1 MEKGNDKLKIHY
13 SSCREIKDYLEMLAD
28 RYNMTISGVL
38 TMIIMQHKFQNETL
52 EKLDVMQNMLEKMD
66 YMEKTS
72 SSDNNIKTFSL

>member
-1 MEKGNDKLKIHY
+1 MEKLNEKLKINY

-52 EKLDVMQNMLEKMD
+52 EKLDVMQDMLVKIDTIEKNNVP
-66 YMEKTS
+66 
-72 SSDNNIKTFSL
+72 DNKNK